1 MTLSKSIHVAANGII
16 LFFLWL
22 SNIPLYTL
30 SIVFSIHSSVNGHLG
45 GFHVLAIVNSAAMN
59 TGVQVSFQITAF
71 FEHMPRRGITGS
83 YGKGVVLNEHFEST
97 LYRSFLHLRAE

>member
-1 MTLSKSIHVAANGII
+1 MNHI
-16 LFFLWL
+16 FL
-22 SNIPLYTL
+22 
-30 SIVFSIHSSVNGHLG
+30 IHSSVAGHLDC
-45 GFHVLAIVNSAAMN
+45 FHILSIVNSAAMN

-83 YGKGVVLNEHFEST
+83 YDKGVVLNEHFEST

>member
-1 MTLSKSIHVAANGII
+1 MLLQRA
-16 LFFLWL
+16 LFHSFLWL
-22 SNIPLYTL
+22 SNIPLL
-30 SIVFSIHSSVNGHLG
+30 SMNHIFLIHSSVAGHLDC
-45 GFHVLAIVNSAAMN
+45 FHILSTVNSAAMN
-59 TGVQVSFQITAF
+59 TGVQVSFQITAL

>member
-1 MTLSKSIHVAANGII
+1 MYHI
-16 LFFLWL
+16 FF
-22 SNIPLYTL
+22 
-30 SIVFSIHSSVNGHLG
+30 VHSGVSGHLG
-45 GFHVLAIVNSAAMN
+45 CFRSLAIVNSAAMN
-59 TGVQVSFQITAF
+59 TGVQVSFQITAL